1 MQLVRYKSRAF
12 LLPVLVCTSVA
23 ALPMLLTVCY
33 KHYTMTTVFAHNC
46 SNYCATIWATIADRG
61 NAHARTRSPC
71 IAATDNMRI
80 YIYIYIFK
88 CIWILHNS
96 TTLYKE
102 TVTTAIKTTILTN
115 NFTIA
120 TRWSVNSCIV
130 AAALKRQH
138 SLAVSCCK
146 SMAVNSSQPPILILF
161 FFASVQFARP

>member
-1 MQLVRYKSRAF
+1 MRQYEPLLPTVAMRTRALVRHVS
-12 LLPVLVCTSVA
+12 LQQ
-23 ALPMLLTVCY
+23 
-33 KHYTMTTVFAHNC
+33 TT
-46 SNYCATIWATIADRG
+46 CA
-61 NAHARTRSPC
+61 
-71 IAATDNMRI
+71 

-161 FFASVQFARP
+161 FFLHRSSSLGRNACFLWPYVYSSYVIAIVGCCWQNKSGIR